1 MKNNQ
6 DTVTVDRHKYVGGSD
21 LPNILGLNEIKY
33 PQGGSIFEF
42 AKVKVGLAVGTFVG
56 NPYTKY
62 GQLMEP
68 IIRDYINATNGT
80 NYREESII
88 DQETM
93 QRGNTDGIDR
103 DATDLPPM
111 IEIKTFGEAK
121 GLDVEYYTPQGR
133 FYMERFDQDAIA
145 YVGYPRPDGFYTGV
159 DYDLEN
165 GDEFFDLS
173 FDPERLVIEV
183 VERDSV
189 EWNRIQERITAFQ
202 NACVELKKKPDMTLD
217 EWNTLFYGAD
227 LVKTQNQLIKL
238 EDKLVAFNA
247 IKEQHDEIKTK
258 LIEQFEKY
266 NVKTL
271 DTGSVRITRV
281 LTAGSTKE
289 VFDEAKFKKK
299 HPELHTEFNT
309 KKKVTK
315 GKDYL
320 LINVKE
326 LGGNLQK

>member
-1 MKNNQ
+1 MG
-6 DTVTVDRHKYVGGSD
+6 DTVTVNRKKYIGGSD

-33 PQGGSIFEF
+33 PQGDSIFTF
-42 AKVKVGLAVGTFVG
+42 AKKKMNIIPNDFKG

-68 IIRDYINATNGT
+68 IIREYINSANGT
-80 NYREESII
+80 NYVEESII
-88 DQETM
+88 DEELL

-103 DATDLPPM
+103 DTTEYPPM
-111 IEIKTFGEAK
+111 IEVKTFGEAK

-133 FYMERFDQDAIA
+133 FYMERFDQDQIA
-145 YVGYPRPDGFYTGV
+145 YVGYPRPENFYTGV

-173 FDPERLVIEV
+173 FDPDKLVIEV
-183 VERDSV
+183 VDRDPV
-189 EWNRIQERITAFQ
+189 EWEKIQARITAFQ
-202 NACVELKKKPDMTLD
+202 NACEELEKNPDMTLD
-217 EWNTLFYGAD
+217 EWNTLFYGSD
-227 LVKTQNQLIKL
+227 IVKTQNQLIAL
-238 EDKLVAFNA
+238 EDKLIGFKD
-247 IKEQHDEIKTK
+247 IKAQHDEMKLK

-271 DTGSVRITRV
+271 DTGRVRITRV
-281 LTAGSTKE
+281 LTQPSEKM
-289 VFDEAKFKKK
+289 VFDETKFKKK
-299 HPELHTEFNT
+299 HPKLHAEFNT

-315 GKDYL
+315 AKDYL

-326 LGGNLQK
+326 LGGNNA